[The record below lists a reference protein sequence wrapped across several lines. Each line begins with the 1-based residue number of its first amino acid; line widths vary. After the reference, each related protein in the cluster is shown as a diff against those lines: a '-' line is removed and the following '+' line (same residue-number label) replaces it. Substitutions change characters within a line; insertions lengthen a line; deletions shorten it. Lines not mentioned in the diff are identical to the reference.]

1 MVTERSAVVKK
12 ILIVDDDQTLS
23 GLLQNALATEDR
35 VLITAPSINSAREIL
50 KNENVDLLLLDLY
63 LPDGSGL
70 NLLADIRKNG
80 NGKSKGPSAIIMTA
94 FGDWESHV
102 KSYKLGAFYYLD
114 KPFKLMQLRLLV
126 ETALSTNNG
135 PSHA

>member
-1 MVTERSAVVKK
+1 MSTVRTAQAVKK

-23 GLLQNALATEDR
+23 HLLQNALATEDR
-35 VLITAPSINSAREIL
+35 VFIAAPTLNSAREIL
-50 KNENVDLLLLDLY
+50 RNEQVDLLLLDLY

-70 NLLADIRKNG
+70 SLLSDIRKNG
-80 NGKSKGPSAIIMTA
+80 NGGSIEPSAIIMTA

-126 ETALSTNNG
+126 EQALSANG
-135 PSHA
+135 NSNS

>member
-1 MVTERSAVVKK
+1 MSTERVPQTVKK

-23 GLLQNALATEDR
+23 HLLQNALATEDR
-35 VLITAPSINSAREIL
+35 VFIAAPTLSSAREIL
-50 KNENVDLLLLDLY
+50 KNEAVDLLLLDLY

-70 NLLADIRKNG
+70 NLLSDIRKNG
-80 NGKSKGPSAIIMTA
+80 NQKSSEPSAIIMTA

-102 KSYKLGAFYYLD
+102 KAYKLGAFYYLD

-126 ETALSTNNG
+126 ETALSTNGN
-135 PSHA
+135 SNS

>member
-1 MVTERSAVVKK
+1 MITERVPHPVKK

-23 GLLQNALATEDR
+23 GLLQNALTTEDR
-35 VLITAPSINSAREIL
+35 VLITAPTINSAREIL
-50 KNENVDLLLLDLY
+50 KNEDVDLLLLDLY

-80 NGKSKGPSAIIMTA
+80 NGNLKEPSAIIMTA

-102 KSYKLGAFYYLD
+102 KSYRLGAFYYLD
-114 KPFKLMQLRLLV
+114 KPFKLTQLRLLV
-126 ETALSTNNG
+126 ETALSTNG
-135 PSHA
+135 K